1 MKRLKYVLLLSFL
14 ACAIGCQN
22 KTGVMSPID
31 DYIEKTEE
39 DTEVDIDDDIE
50 TDDIKKEEKDEFVSD
65 FEEGSPEYLFEQ
77 FLRDDI
83 DAKPF
88 QLKKNVLK

>member
-1 MKRLKYVLLLSFL
+1 MCNRMPKQNRRYVSDRRLYW
-14 ACAIGCQN
+14 
-22 KTGVMSPID
+22 
-31 DYIEKTEE
+31 KTEE

-50 TDDIKKEEKDEFVSD
+50 TDDTKKEEKDEFVSD

-77 FLRDDI
+77 FLRGDI